1 MTAQALPW
9 FEDDDPRQLRRW
21 FIAAAVVVAFHASA
35 IGGYMFW
42 HQPDDQELGD
52 ELPVISVELTA
63 AQTEQVEQAKV
74 DAPTPPDETS
84 PNAVL
89 PEEKPP
95 EKVEQV
101 SPAPRTTMAEVASAP
116 RLDPSWMALLTK
128 RIKQVESYP
137 SAARAQN
144 EQGVVLISVTIDRDG
159 HVLARRVVQGSG
171 HADLDADAL
180 AWIER
185 AQPLPAFPASM
196 TQAEIDDFQIP
207 LRYRL
212 Q

>member
-21 FIAAAVVVAFHASA
+21 FIAAAVVVAVHASA

-84 PNAVL
+84 PDAVL

-101 SPAPRTTMAEVASAP
+101 SPAPRTTVQETASAP
-116 RLDPSWMALLTK
+116 RIDPSWAALVKK
-128 RIKQVESYP
+128 RFEQVSSYP
-137 SAARAQN
+137 SAARARN
-144 EQGVVLISVTIDRDG
+144 EVGVVTVAVSIGRDG
-159 HVLARRVVQGSG
+159 HVLARHVVHGSG
-171 HADLDADAL
+171 HTDLDADAL
-180 AWIER
+180 AWIDR

-196 TQAEIDDFQIP
+196 TQAEIDDLQFP
-207 LRYRL
+207 LRYHL